1 MKTPII
7 KVPKKILLIGFFL
20 GITAL
25 LLPLA
30 YGQEKADEQTYQ
42 ATGNLPPVAQ
52 TLVPEGLLAKE
63 LARALKIGQ
72 PQNEAEAESM
82 LSSIGIEPQNGWIAD
97 YPVTPDIIGEIEGTV
112 AAAAD
117 GNRLKMG
124 REQARKAM
132 ESVVTQ
138 LGLNVMAG
146 SPARVTSGAGT
157 VSSNIYKY
165 TDRDGVVHFT
175 DRYENIPP
183 EYRDQIT
190 GQAEE
195 PRSQASLESP
205 GDTAELPVNPAPE
218 VVNSYYDDYGPPV
231 VTYYAP
237 PWPYDYMYAWVP
249 YPFRCSGFFFSGFF
263 ILRDFHKHVFFQ
275 GRGFVVTNHVFNPR
289 TRTFFAVD
297 PANRRFRGRA
307 LFDRTPSPRIFTGA
321 SAQAGAR
328 AIVETRRQ
336 RTPSLSTATGP
347 GIRKGTSSSVQS
359 GPRPGAA
366 SRVPPVIANQTNSA
380 PSFAGGS
387 SGAAGN
393 PRVIVRQ
400 PLSREMRANRV
411 ENREQSRGT
420 VLRKSTIGQ
429 GSPFRQEGTREKAFN
444 SPAGNHQINS
454 LPAPPAS
461 VQSPRVAPREFVEP
475 ANRANGHQRSPGR
488 QQAAGSRQLN
498 PPAASIGSS
507 NSHPPGRVFSPP
519 SATPSRSTF
528 GSALQGRISSG
539 ESRMGTGE
547 ALGRI
552 FPGRGR

>member
-7 KVPKKILLIGFFL
+7 KVPKKIFLIGFFL
-20 GITAL
+20 GITVL
-25 LLPLA
+25 LLSSA
-30 YGQEKADEQTYQ
+30 YGQQKGTEGTNQ

-63 LARALKIGQ
+63 LAGALKIGQ

-97 YPVTPDIIGEIEGTV
+97 YPVTPDIIGEIEGAV

-132 ESVVTQ
+132 ESVVSQ
-138 LGLNVMAG
+138 LGLNVTAG
-146 SPARVTSGAGT
+146 SSAPVASGAGT
-157 VSSNIYKY
+157 VSSNIYRY
-165 TDRDGVVHFT
+165 TDKDGVVHFT

-190 GQAEE
+190 GSAEE
-195 PRSQASLESP
+195 LRPQASMEST
-205 GDTAELPVNPAPE
+205 GDTTELPVNPAPE

-263 ILRDFHKHVFFQ
+263 ILRDFHKHVFFH
-275 GRGFVVTNHVFNPR
+275 GRGFAVTNHVFNPR

-297 PANRRFRGRA
+297 PANRRIRGRA
-307 LFDRTPSPRIFTGA
+307 LFDRTPSPRVFSSS

-336 RTPSLSTATGP
+336 RTPSLSTATRP
-347 GIRKGTSSSVQS
+347 GIQKGTPSPIQS

-380 PSFAGGS
+380 PSFTGGS

-400 PLSREMRANRV
+400 PLTREMRANRV
-411 ENREQSRGT
+411 ENREQ
-420 VLRKSTIGQ
+420 
-429 GSPFRQEGTREKAFN
+429 
-444 SPAGNHQINS
+444 HNS
-454 LPAPPAS
+454 LPTPPPS

-539 ESRMGTGE
+539 GSRMGMGE
-547 ALGRI
+547 GLGRI

>member
-7 KVPKKILLIGFFL
+7 KVPKKIFLIGFFL
-20 GITAL
+20 GITVL
-25 LLPLA
+25 FLSSA
-30 YGQEKADEQTYQ
+30 YGQQKGNEGTYQ

-63 LARALKIGQ
+63 LAAALKIGQ

-97 YPVTPDIIGEIEGTV
+97 YPVTPDIIGEIEGAV

-132 ESVVTQ
+132 ESVVSQ
-138 LGLNVMAG
+138 LGLNVTAG
-146 SPARVTSGAGT
+146 SSTRVPSGAGT
-157 VSSNIYKY
+157 VSSYIYRY

-190 GQAEE
+190 GSAEE
-195 PRSQASLESP
+195 LRPRASLESP
-205 GDTAELPVNPAPE
+205 GDTTELPVNPAPE

-263 ILRDFHKHVFFQ
+263 ILRDFHKHVFFH

-297 PANRRFRGRA
+297 PANRRIRGRA
-307 LFDRTPSPRIFTGA
+307 LFDRTPSPGVFSSA
-321 SAQAGAR
+321 PAQAGAR

-336 RTPSLSTATGP
+336 RAPSLSTATGP
-347 GIRKGTSSSVQS
+347 GIRKGTSSPNQRA
-359 GPRPGAA
+359 PRPGAA
-366 SRVPPVIANQTNSA
+366 SRVAPVIANQTNSA
-380 PSFAGGS
+380 PSFTGGS
-387 SGAAGN
+387 SGATGN
-393 PRVIVRQ
+393 PRP

-420 VLRKSTIGQ
+420 VPREPTIRGVN
-429 GSPFRQEGTREKAFN
+429 PFKQEGTREKVFN
-444 SPAGNHQINS
+444 SPAGNHQRNS
-454 LPAPPAS
+454 LPTPPPS
-461 VQSPRVAPREFVEP
+461 VRSPRVAPKEFAEP
-475 ANRANGHQRSPGR
+475 ANRANGHQWSPGR
-488 QQAAGSRQLN
+488 QQPAGSRQLH
-498 PPAASIGSS
+498 PPAASLGSS
-507 NSHPPGRVFSPP
+507 NSHPPGRTFSPP

-539 ESRMGTGE
+539 ESRTGMGG